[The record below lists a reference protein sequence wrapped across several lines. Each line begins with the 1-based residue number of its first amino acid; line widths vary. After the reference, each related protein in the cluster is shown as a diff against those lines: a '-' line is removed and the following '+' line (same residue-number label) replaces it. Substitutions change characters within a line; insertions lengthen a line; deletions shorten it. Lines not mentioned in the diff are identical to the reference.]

1 MKKVKINYRTQYDTT
16 NQICGYV
23 MAEDK
28 GEYYL
33 VSRRA
38 YNRALKN
45 RTIGGVAGII
55 FEGDKPVI
63 VDFRIY

>member
-28 GEYYL
+28 GKYYL

-38 YNRALKN
+38 YNRAL
-45 RTIGGVAGII
+45 AGII